1 MPHNHRRPK
10 TSSSFS
16 SHDLP
21 PTTLAHP
28 LPVSK
33 SHQPPKPHKRK
44 PDRKDDTPRAFARLI
59 NYATTG
65 RKTPRGLDDGITI
78 KPSRKRKRGH
88 DGDIDAA
95 APETAHQG
103 ATLTAT
109 TTITTTEIPRILPGE
124 RMGDFSARVD
134 RAFPVSAGLV
144 GKKGVGGRQTRT
156 EKRMQR
162 MQREWRVVEAR
173 RKEKLLDAQEEE
185 EEAQAE
191 EDGAGGG
198 LRVGIMGRGKKGGKK
213 RKMVGEGSDDE
224 DLWAVVAANRK
235 REQEERE
242 KREGRGGLVG
252 LHDVV
257 LAPPK
262 FTKVPK
268 KKKVDGADVVRKGGL
283 KRQVEL
289 SEERRSVVEGY
300 RRMMKEK
307 REGVTAGE
315 G

>member
-1 MPHNHRRPK
+1 
-10 TSSSFS
+10 
-16 SHDLP
+16 
-21 PTTLAHP
+21 
-28 LPVSK
+28 
-33 SHQPPKPHKRK
+33 
-44 PDRKDDTPRAFARLI
+44 
-59 NYATTG
+59 
-65 RKTPRGLDDGITI
+65 
-78 KPSRKRKRGH
+78 
-88 DGDIDAA
+88 
-95 APETAHQG
+95 
-103 ATLTAT
+103 
-109 TTITTTEIPRILPGE
+109 
-124 RMGDFSARVD
+124 MGDFSARVD